1 MRGVIVGGL
10 SLCILSTPA
19 WAQRASDMNRDS
31 SVSRDEM
38 RAALLTSHSSRDANR
53 DGFLDTS
60 EIELDP
66 QLRGLFDADQDGRWS
81 EQEWTS
87 YTDLTVTM
95 TFMSC
100 DKDTSEALS
109 EAEMTE
115 CGIG

>member
-1 MRGVIVGGL
+1 MRRVI
-10 SLCILSTPA
+10 LCVVAPCLMAAPA
-19 WAQRASDMNRDS
+19 WAQRAGDTNGDD

-38 RAALLTSHSSRDANR
+38 RGGLLTNHSSRDTNR
-53 DGFLDTS
+53 DGFLDIS

-66 QLRGLFDADQDGRWS
+66 QLRRLFDADQDGRWS

-87 YTDLTVTM
+87 YADLTVTM

-100 DKDTSEALS
+100 DKDTNELLS

-115 CGIG
+115 CGLG